1 MLTSLC
7 HTEHINH
14 ITYFHTFTYTFH
26 IQILYIKIIF
36 QKIPYDT
43 LNILTHPKNK
53 KRNPY
58 YIYIYHSIYL
68 LSSNKNFQI
77 WKKIFRTKQIT
88 ELFKNRNYYYQ
99 IYLYFHNNLFQ
110 TKNIIPRRNWSKSA
124 YYLLCSIP
132 LQLHTSASNWKFSH
146 THAYTVRKK
155 KERKKEKD
163 SKKMPLYK
171 KNQLRNSRRS
181 SSLKTSSSADQ
192 PVIPCQGRGG
202 RKYRCALIPVEQ
214 IASEIW

>member
-88 ELFKNRNYYYQ
+88 ELFKNRNYHYQ

-110 TKNIIPRRNWSKSA
+110 TKDIIPRRNWSKSA
-124 YYLLCSIP
+124 YYLFSARYHSNFTLL
-132 LQLHTSASNWKFSH
+132 LQIENSH
-146 THAYTVRKK
+146 THTHT
-155 KERKKEKD
+155 
-163 SKKMPLYK
+163 
-171 KNQLRNSRRS
+171 Q
-181 SSLKTSSSADQ
+181 
-192 PVIPCQGRGG
+192 
-202 RKYRCALIPVEQ
+202 
-214 IASEIW
+214 

>member
-58 YIYIYHSIYL
+58 YIYIYISFNISSVQNKLQNYSKIAITITKYTYTFITIYF
-68 LSSNKNFQI
+68 KQ
-77 WKKIFRTKQIT
+77 KI
-88 ELFKNRNYYYQ
+88 
-99 IYLYFHNNLFQ
+99 
-110 TKNIIPRRNWSKSA
+110 
-124 YYLLCSIP
+124 
-132 LQLHTSASNWKFSH
+132 
-146 THAYTVRKK
+146 
-155 KERKKEKD
+155 
-163 SKKMPLYK
+163 
-171 KNQLRNSRRS
+171 
-181 SSLKTSSSADQ
+181 
-192 PVIPCQGRGG
+192 
-202 RKYRCALIPVEQ
+202 
-214 IASEIW
+214 